1 MEDKKIK
8 RINRILNSIEK
19 DVGSKDLSGS
29 LMNMAYDEDLDP
41 IDESILRIKKIK
53 KGITDS
59 ENIEEVNRKLK
70 ILSKMIIRY
79 I

>member
-19 DVGSKDLSGS
+19 DVGPKSSSGS
-29 LMNMAYDEDLDP
+29 FLNMAYDEDLEP

-53 KGITDS
+53 KEIPDS
-59 ENIEEVNRKLK
+59 EDIEEVNRKLK
-70 ILSKMIIRY
+70 ILSEMVIRY
-79 I
+79 L

>member
-19 DVGSKDLSGS
+19 DVGSKDLFGS

-53 KGITDS
+53 KGVADS

>member
-19 DVGSKDLSGS
+19 HIVPKSSNGS
-29 LMNMAYDEDLDP
+29 LSNMAYDEDLEP

-53 KGITDS
+53 KEIPDS
-59 ENIEEVNRKLK
+59 EDIEEVNRKLK
-70 ILSKMIIRY
+70 ILSEMVIRY
-79 I
+79 L